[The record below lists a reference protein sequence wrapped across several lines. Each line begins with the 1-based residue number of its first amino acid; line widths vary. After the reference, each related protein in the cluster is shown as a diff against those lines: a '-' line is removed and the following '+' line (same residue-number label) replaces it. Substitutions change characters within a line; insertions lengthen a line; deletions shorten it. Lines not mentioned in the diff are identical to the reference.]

1 MPRLVVAL
9 SAAIVLSACERTSP
23 SVLDM
28 SSPDPAQFLLAVPE
42 SDFRLSDAERS
53 NLNPLVDRAALE
65 AFLGR
70 VRPEHRATIL
80 KDINDLG
87 SKGPVAVGQMTTDI
101 PDRELRAAVA
111 GIFDSG
117 RRQGDGR
124 P

>member
-9 SAAIVLSACERTSP
+9 SAALVLSACELTSP

-53 NLNPLVDRAALE
+53 NLNPLIDRAALE

-80 KDINDLG
+80 KDLNDLG
-87 SKGPVAVGQMTTDI
+87 SRGPIAVGQMTTDI

-111 GIFDSG
+111 GIFRGG
-117 RRQGDGR
+117 RRQGEGA